1 MIWQVIYSAKA
12 KQDLRDITEYLSYVL
27 MMPETARRLA
37 SHIMKEIEG
46 LDYMPTKFQI
56 FPHEPWASQGIRR
69 LPVKNYN
76 VFYEIQEDSHVV
88 SIVRIMYA
96 GRDAEAQFDESF

>member
-1 MIWQVIYSAKA
+1 
-12 KQDLRDITEYLSYVL
+12 

-37 SHIMKEIEG
+37 IHIMKEIEG
-46 LDYMPTKFQI
+46 LDYMPSRFQV
-56 FPHEPWASQGIRR
+56 FPHEPWASLGIRR

-76 VFYEIQEDSHVV
+76 VFYEVAEDSHVV

-96 GRDAEAQFDESF
+96 GRDAVAQFDESF